1 MKRGALPDKALH
13 RLLPIEFHG
22 FNSRTD
28 FQELSLFASW
38 SYLSFFRDGIGPF
51 NG

>member
-13 RLLPIEFHG
+13 RLSPIEFHG

-28 FQELSLFASW
+28 FKSYHSLLPGLTSV
-38 SYLSFFRDGIGPF
+38 FFRDGIGPF